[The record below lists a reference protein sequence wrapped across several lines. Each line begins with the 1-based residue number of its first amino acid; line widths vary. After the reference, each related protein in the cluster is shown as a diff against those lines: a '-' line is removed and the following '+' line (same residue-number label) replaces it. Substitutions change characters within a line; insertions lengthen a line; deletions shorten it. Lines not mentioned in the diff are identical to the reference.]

1 MAKDIKITKEG
12 LQKLKDELDYLKVEG
27 RAEIAEKIKVA
38 RSFGDLS
45 ENAEY
50 DEAKNDQAKLE
61 NRINEI
67 EAIIKNHIIIEE
79 QSPRS
84 KTVNLGTTVVVLDI
98 ELDEE
103 MEYKIVGTAEAD
115 PENGQISDESPIG
128 MSLLGHKEGET
139 VVAETP
145 QGELEFKI
153 VKIIKKK

>member
-45 ENAEY
+45 ENSEY

-67 EAIIKNHIIIEE
+67 EAIIKNHIIIDEGTT
-79 QSPRS
+79 RS
-84 KTVNLGTTVVVLDI
+84 KVVNIGANVVVLDV
-98 ELDEE
+98 ELGEE
-103 MEYKIVGTAEAD
+103 TEYKIVGTAEAD
-115 PENGQISDESPIG
+115 PMGGKISDESPIG
-128 MSLLGHKEGET
+128 AALLGHKEGET

>member
-45 ENAEY
+45 ENSEY

-67 EAIIKNHIIIEE
+67 EAIIKNHIIIDEG
-79 QSPRS
+79 STRS
-84 KTVNLGTTVVVLDI
+84 KVVNIGTNVVVLDV
-98 ELDEE
+98 ELGEE
-103 MEYKIVGTAEAD
+103 TEYKIVGTAEAD
-115 PENGQISDESPIG
+115 PMGGKISDESPIG
-128 MSLLGHKEGET
+128 AALLGHKEGET